1 MDTAPPR
8 QLPDPDALVAA
19 LLTMMTRFSCLG
31 CPRLAGRIRRHLAL
45 LPHYAD
51 DEMPPL
57 LKRLAARLEGEWAQL
72 QQALADTDDTDAAN
86 APADLHAARPASR
99 SLH

>member
-1 MDTAPPR
+1 MNIAQHQ
-8 QLPDPDALVAA
+8 QLPDPDTLVAA

-45 LPHYAD
+45 LRHYAD

-57 LKRLAARLEGEWAQL
+57 LKKLAARLEGEWAQL
-72 QQALADTDDTDAAN
+72 HQALADTDDGDAAN
-86 APADLHAARPASR
+86 DPSDLHSARPDSP